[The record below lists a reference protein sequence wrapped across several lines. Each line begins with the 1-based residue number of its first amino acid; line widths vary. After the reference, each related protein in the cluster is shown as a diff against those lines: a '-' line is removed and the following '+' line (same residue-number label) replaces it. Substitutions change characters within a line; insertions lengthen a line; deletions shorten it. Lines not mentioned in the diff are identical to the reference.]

1 MKSQLRIML
10 SVTVVMAAY
19 AVSWSA
25 EDPNLEALEREF
37 TSEERNHWSFQP
49 IRTVPVTA
57 VRMSGWVRQP
67 VDRFVLRKLEQ
78 SQLKPAVEA
87 DRRTWL
93 RRVYLDLIGLPPT
106 PEQQRKFLMDLSMQ
120 AYEKVVDQLLAR
132 EEYGERWARQGLDV
146 VRYAEM
152 GRASVRDRV

>member
-49 IRTVPVTA
+49 IRTVPVPA

-67 VDRFVLRKLEQ
+67 VDRF
-78 SQLKPAVEA
+78 AVSY
-87 DRRTWL
+87 THL
-93 RRVYLDLIGLPPT
+93 TLPT
-106 PEQQRKFLMDLSMQ
+106 I
-120 AYEKVVDQLLAR
+120 LL
-132 EEYGERWARQGLDV
+132 V
-146 VRYAEM
+146 
-152 GRASVRDRV
+152 

>member
-49 IRTVPVTA
+49 IRTVPV
-57 VRMSGWVRQP
+57 P
-67 VDRFVLRKLEQ
+67 
-78 SQLKPAVEA
+78 
-87 DRRTWL
+87 
-93 RRVYLDLIGLPPT
+93 
-106 PEQQRKFLMDLSMQ
+106 
-120 AYEKVVDQLLAR
+120 
-132 EEYGERWARQGLDV
+132 
-146 VRYAEM
+146 
-152 GRASVRDRV
+152 